1 MHCTGVDVSIKRD
14 YKPNA
19 SWKARNRVRRQG
31 LLVIALVLIGLIGSL
46 VAYLGGDAPATNAT
60 TAQPQPTPGGAP
72 QASAPPQR
80 ALPPNVAPPKPK
92 YDFYKVLPERELVI
106 RKDELANRPP
116 PRPSAPSQPERTET
130 PPPRQAAT
138 TSPKKSASRRYVV
151 QAGSFQ
157 RYADADR
164 LKASLAFL
172 GIQAYIQA
180 APAANGATWHRVR
193 IGPVTS
199 KQQAEDLRKRLR
211 DNNIQ
216 SIALT
221 AR

>member
-60 TAQPQPTPGGAP
+60 TAQPQPTPGTP
-72 QASAPPQR
+72 QTSVQSHPGEPSSG
-80 ALPPNVAPPKPK
+80 APPKPK

-116 PRPSAPSQPERTET
+116 PRSSPPPQREEQAET

-138 TSPKKSASRRYVV
+138 APPQKSASRRYVV

-180 APAANGATWHRVR
+180 VPAANGTTWHRVR